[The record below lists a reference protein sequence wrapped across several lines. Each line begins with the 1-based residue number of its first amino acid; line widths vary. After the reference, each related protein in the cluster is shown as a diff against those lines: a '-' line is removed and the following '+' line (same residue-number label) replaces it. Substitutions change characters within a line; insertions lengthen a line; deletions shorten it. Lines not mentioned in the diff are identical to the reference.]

1 MEMAEQD
8 PGKKDVE
15 VKRDLLWPVL
25 ITVALIVVVIV
36 NAFFIYIAVS
46 GADDV
51 DPAYVEG
58 QR

>member
-1 MEMAEQD
+1 MVDQD

-15 VKRDLLWPVL
+15 VKRDLLWPIL
-25 ITVALIVVVIV
+25 ITVALVIVVVV

-58 QR
+58 ER